1 MAWLNLFL
9 LVLEFLTLSVC
20 QYEFLS
26 HNERAI
32 YLKKGWYFLLFFVD
46 YAALFAATT
55 LTGADGRTPVA
66 VGNLLLILVI
76 IFGVPVMGAIGFHRR
91 AKALV
96 LDGLYGVFLLL
107 TIQDGILAAMWL
119 SVRLEFS
126 SILLYGNLAMFLKC
140 LLLIIGTR
148 LLTFFMGKKLK
159 GRLSGKQLLS
169 ILILPGFSLF
179 YITSLTE
186 ISGVYLQLYGMELL
200 TANIAAVLLMN
211 VYFFYLLS
219 HLIRSRRLEE
229 QLVLYQREN
238 ELRYHYYEELDRKY
252 RESRKVIHDMKN
264 HLQAVEDLYA
274 GQKTEAGDRYV
285 KDLYHMLNV
294 LGEKRYTENQ
304 MLNIILNE
312 KIREAEAKGITVT
325 VRVGD
330 IDLSDIKEIDLTTI
344 FANLL
349 DNAIEAAGEDGRLF
363 IKLDEVREFRV
374 GEIRNSIQAEQK
386 KKEGHMGL
394 GLGNVRN
401 TLEKYHG
408 TMKTE
413 ETKEEFQVRLML
425 PMEKR

>member
-1 MAWLNLFL
+1 M
-9 LVLEFLTLSVC
+9 LEFLTLSVC

-26 HNERAI
+26 YNERMI

-55 LTGADGRTPVA
+55 LTGADGRTPAA

-107 TIQDGILAAMWL
+107 TIQGGILAAMWL

-186 ISGVYLQLYGMELL
+186 IISCICFKSRYIHWFIRM
-200 TANIAAVLLMN
+200 
-211 VYFFYLLS
+211 
-219 HLIRSRRLEE
+219 LICSR
-229 QLVLYQREN
+229 
-238 ELRYHYYEELDRKY
+238 
-252 RESRKVIHDMKN
+252 
-264 HLQAVEDLYA
+264 
-274 GQKTEAGDRYV
+274 T
-285 KDLYHMLNV
+285 
-294 LGEKRYTENQ
+294 
-304 MLNIILNE
+304 
-312 KIREAEAKGITVT
+312 
-325 VRVGD
+325 
-330 IDLSDIKEIDLTTI
+330 
-344 FANLL
+344 
-349 DNAIEAAGEDGRLF
+349 
-363 IKLDEVREFRV
+363 
-374 GEIRNSIQAEQK
+374 
-386 KKEGHMGL
+386 
-394 GLGNVRN
+394 
-401 TLEKYHG
+401 
-408 TMKTE
+408 
-413 ETKEEFQVRLML
+413 
-425 PMEKR
+425 

>member
-9 LVLEFLTLSVC
+9 LMLEFLTLSVC

-26 HNERAI
+26 HNERMI

-46 YAALFAATT
+46 YAALFAATA
-55 LTGADGRTPVA
+55 LTGADGRIPAA
-66 VGNLLLILVI
+66 VGNLLSILVI

-107 TIQDGILAAMWL
+107 TIQGGILAAMWL

-126 SILLYGNLAMFLKC
+126 SILLYGNLAVFLKC

-200 TANIAAVLLMN
+200 TANIVAVLLMN

-229 QLVLYQREN
+229 ELALYQREN

-349 DNAIEAAGEDGRLF
+349 DNAIHECLKVVKAGTASRRSRRKRKAIWALALEMSA
-363 IKLDEVREFRV
+363 
-374 GEIRNSIQAEQK
+374 IRWKNIMA
-386 KKEGHMGL
+386 
-394 GLGNVRN
+394 R
-401 TLEKYHG
+401 
-408 TMKTE
+408 
-413 ETKEEFQVRLML
+413 
-425 PMEKR
+425 

>member
-55 LTGADGRTPVA
+55 LTGADGGTPA
-66 VGNLLLILVI
+66 AAGNLLLILVI

-107 TIQDGILAAMWL
+107 TIQGGILAAMWL

-169 ILILPGFSLF
+169 ILILPGYFVPASVF
-179 YITSLTE
+179 TA
-186 ISGVYLQLYGMELL
+186 LL
-200 TANIAAVLLMN
+200 LL
-211 VYFFYLLS
+211 
-219 HLIRSRRLEE
+219 
-229 QLVLYQREN
+229 
-238 ELRYHYYEELDRKY
+238 
-252 RESRKVIHDMKN
+252 
-264 HLQAVEDLYA
+264 
-274 GQKTEAGDRYV
+274 
-285 KDLYHMLNV
+285 
-294 LGEKRYTENQ
+294 
-304 MLNIILNE
+304 
-312 KIREAEAKGITVT
+312 
-325 VRVGD
+325 
-330 IDLSDIKEIDLTTI
+330 
-344 FANLL
+344 
-349 DNAIEAAGEDGRLF
+349 
-363 IKLDEVREFRV
+363 
-374 GEIRNSIQAEQK
+374 
-386 KKEGHMGL
+386 
-394 GLGNVRN
+394 
-401 TLEKYHG
+401 
-408 TMKTE
+408 
-413 ETKEEFQVRLML
+413 
-425 PMEKR
+425 

>member
-1 MAWLNLFL
+1 MTESVQNFRAAFHGFNREDVVRFL
-9 LVLEFLTLSVC
+9 EAT
-20 QYEFLS
+20 
-26 HNERAI
+26 
-32 YLKKGWYFLLFFVD
+32 
-46 YAALFAATT
+46 AARHAAE
-55 LTGADGRTPVA
+55 V
-66 VGNLLLILVI
+66 N
-76 IFGVPVMGAIGFHRR
+76 
-91 AKALV
+91 
-96 LDGLYGVFLLL
+96 
-107 TIQDGILAAMWL
+107 
-119 SVRLEFS
+119 
-126 SILLYGNLAMFLKC
+126 
-140 LLLIIGTR
+140 
-148 LLTFFMGKKLK
+148 
-159 GRLSGKQLLS
+159 QLRDD
-169 ILILPGFSLF
+169 
-179 YITSLTE
+179 
-186 ISGVYLQLYGMELL
+186 VK
-200 TANIAAVLLMN
+200 
-211 VYFFYLLS
+211 
-219 HLIRSRRLEE
+219 RLEE
-229 QLVLYQREN
+229 ELALYQREN
-238 ELRYHYYEELDRKY
+238 ELHYHYYEELDRKY

-349 DNAIEAAGEDGRLF
+349 DNAIEAAGEDGRLS
-363 IKLDEVREFRV
+363 IKLDEFREFRV
-374 GEIRNSIQAEQK
+374 GEIRNSIQPELK